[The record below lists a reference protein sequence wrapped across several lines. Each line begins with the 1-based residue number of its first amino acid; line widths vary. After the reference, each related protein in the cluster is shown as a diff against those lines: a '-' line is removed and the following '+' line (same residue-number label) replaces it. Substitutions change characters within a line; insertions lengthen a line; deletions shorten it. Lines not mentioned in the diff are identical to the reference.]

1 LLIKLIKYELYDLLK
16 SRWMLGITVFYG
28 LLVYSLV
35 KFGGNTRKAVVSYT
49 NLSLLTL
56 PLFSLLLSINYLYTN
71 RNFIEFVL
79 TQPVKRSFLFA
90 SLIISLS
97 FSIFISYAV
106 GSGFVFYYLE
116 GFYPPFAK
124 TLSLTTSLIPLFVS
138 LGILSG
144 LLVEDRLKGIGLVLL
159 LWLFFSAMYD
169 GIVLYII
176 LAFSNYPIEKLVLFL
191 TLSNP
196 VDFIRLSS
204 LMEAGL
210 YEVMGFVGTWAKKY
224 LKDLWFLP
232 IPLSFLYT
240 AVIFMLGLI
249 AFKRKDF

>member
-1 LLIKLIKYELYDLLK
+1 
-16 SRWMLGITVFYG
+16 M
-28 LLVYSLV
+28 
-35 KFGGNTRKAVVSYT
+35 
-49 NLSLLTL
+49 
-56 PLFSLLLSINYLYTN
+56 
-71 RNFIEFVL
+71 
-79 TQPVKRSFLFA
+79 
-90 SLIISLS
+90 
-97 FSIFISYAV
+97 
-106 GSGFVFYYLE
+106 
-116 GFYPPFAK
+116 
-124 TLSLTTSLIPLFVS
+124 
-138 LGILSG
+138 
-144 LLVEDRLKGIGLVLL
+144 LL

-204 LMEAGL
+204 LTEAGL
-210 YEVMGFVGTWAKKY
+210 YEAMGFVGTWAKKY